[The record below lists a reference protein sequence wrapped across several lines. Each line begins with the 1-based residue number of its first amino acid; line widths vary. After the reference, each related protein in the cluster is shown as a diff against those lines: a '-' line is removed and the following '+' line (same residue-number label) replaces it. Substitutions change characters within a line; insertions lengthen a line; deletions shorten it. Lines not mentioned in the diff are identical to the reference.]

1 MSSSEYPFVA
11 AADGIRVTLRVTPRA
26 SRNRIGGVRLDAAGR
41 PHLMVRVNAPP
52 EGGKANAAVVKL
64 LAKAWGVPPSRLSV
78 VAGAGGRRK
87 IVHVAGDASWL
98 LERLGDWAARA
109 DA

>member
-1 MSSSEYPFVA
+1 MPPPQLPLEAV
-11 AADGIRVTLRVTPRA
+11 ADGVRVALRVTPRA
-26 SRNRIGGVRLDAAGR
+26 SRNRIDGVRLDAAGQ
-41 PHLMVRVNAPP
+41 PQLAVRVGAPP

-78 VAGAGGRRK
+78 VAGARGRRK
-87 IVHVAGDASWL
+87 TVHVAGDASWL